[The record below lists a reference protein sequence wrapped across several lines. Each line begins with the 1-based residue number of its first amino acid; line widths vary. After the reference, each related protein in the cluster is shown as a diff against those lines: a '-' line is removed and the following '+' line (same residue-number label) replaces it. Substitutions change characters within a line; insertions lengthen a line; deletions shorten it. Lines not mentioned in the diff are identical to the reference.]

1 MVRLDPG
8 TLLDARLDPECLLPI
23 EAMDLFSYLVLD
35 TGFYT
40 KEQFKAS
47 KSLGS
52 FNFLVS
58 GFTTNGQGVKI
69 SDKYVVTGKVRH
81 GQRMNDPLLPI
92 WTISST
98 EGTVLL
104 VHCTGCKAGLA
115 ETCSHVAGVL
125 FYIEAWASLHGQ
137 LACTQ
142 MKCSWIIPSYVK
154 EVPCAPITEIY
165 FKSARKLKQ
174 DLDHA
179 INSNPSNATN
189 SCMSPRAITHNNDN
203 KVPGISPTNYF

>member
-1 MVRLDPG
+1 MVGLDPG
-8 TLLDARLDPECLLPI
+8 TLLNARLDPECLLPI

-47 KSLGS
+47 KSLES

-58 GFTTNGQGVKI
+58 GFITNGKGVKI
-69 SDKYVVTGKVRH
+69 SNKYVVTGKVRH
-81 GQRMNDPLLPI
+81 SQRMLPI

-115 ETCSHVAGVL
+115 ETCSHVAGLL
-125 FYIEAWASLHGQ
+125 FYIEAWARLHGQ

-142 MKCSWIIPSYVK
+142 MKCSWIIPSCVK
-154 EVPCAPITEIY
+154 EVPCAPISEIY
-165 FKSARKLKQ
+165 FKSARKL
-174 DLDHA
+174 
-179 INSNPSNATN
+179 
-189 SCMSPRAITHNNDN
+189 
-203 KVPGISPTNYF
+203 